1 MKWFTV
7 LLIYFEK
14 GIQYKS
20 NTLSKTKVKSNLHLF
35 ASLPQS
41 KSYGLVAQVNKFRGC
56 RGMLCELFA
65 VVHGMYK
72 ISWTRYPSL
81 ARDHNVLKNAFKMYV
96 NIGRHRWM
104 FVLSYVSFFLHGNSE
119 LWRIGCKGCNKY
131 AYPHF
136 VKLLTVTSCGRKNQS
151 QRIGELVQIR
161 TLWKHI
167 CFYALA
173 QPFLPKKTS
182 LNLFIFH

>member
-104 FVLSYVSFFLHGNSE
+104 LVLSYFS
-119 LWRIGCKGCNKY
+119 
-131 AYPHF
+131 
-136 VKLLTVTSCGRKNQS
+136 LLFMGILNFCTYTAKAAKNTQ
-151 QRIGELVQIR
+151 
-161 TLWKHI
+161 TPT
-167 CFYALA
+167 F
-173 QPFLPKKTS
+173 
-182 LNLFIFH
+182 LNLVNCDFTWRLLGEPI